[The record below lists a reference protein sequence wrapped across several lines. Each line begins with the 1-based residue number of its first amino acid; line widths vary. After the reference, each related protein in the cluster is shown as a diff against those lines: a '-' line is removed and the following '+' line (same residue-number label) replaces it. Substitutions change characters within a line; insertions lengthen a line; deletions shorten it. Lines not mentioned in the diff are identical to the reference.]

1 VARTGHFGAAAEQC
15 AVTQPALS
23 MQIQELEKELG
34 LQLLE
39 RGRKGVGL
47 TAGGREIAGR
57 AARVLAD
64 VRDLVDSA
72 RHLSDGFSGPFRLGA
87 IPSIAPYL
95 LPQLL
100 PLMRARHPDL
110 DLHLRETQTQRL
122 LEELVDGDLDL
133 VLLALPVEHP
143 GVETFSLFED
153 RFLLAVPASRPIAKN
168 VRATVDLLR
177 EDRLLLLEE
186 GHCLRDQALAFCH
199 LRKVESIDTFGA
211 SSLSTIVQMVSNGL
225 GLTLRRIPACS
236 QNYRHKTPNRAEE
249 PLPVICNTG
258 RSLPPPRLHPS
269 DAFSPPYGTEPKL
282 WRWSC
287 EAEENLGICATLM
300 RRRLLAAAGLT
311 RPAPS

>member
-1 VARTGHFGAAAEQC
+1 MVSLKQLRYFSTVARTGHFGAAAEQC

-39 RGRKGVGL
+39 RRRKGVGL

-72 RHLSDGFSGPFRLGA
+72 RHLSGGFSGPLRLGA

-110 DLHLRETQTQRL
+110 DLHLRETQTRRL

-168 VRATVDLLR
+168 VRATADLLR

-199 LRKVESIDTFGA
+199 LRQVESIDTFGA
-211 SSLSTIVQMVSNGL
+211 SSLSTIVQMVSNDL
-225 GLTLRRIPACS
+225 GFTLLPELSLELEA
-236 QNYRHKTPNRAEE
+236 NRAD
-249 PLPVICNTG
+249 I
-258 RSLPPPRLHPS
+258 R
-269 DAFSPPYGTEPKL
+269 
-282 WRWSC
+282 
-287 EAEENLGICATLM
+287 LM
-300 RRRLLAAAGLT
+300 RFTNPEPQRIIGLAWRKTSPRKRDFAALGDLIVEAAKRKRRPSAAG
-311 RPAPS
+311 

>member
-1 VARTGHFGAAAEQC
+1 MVSLKQLRYFSTVARTGHFGAAAEQC

-72 RHLSDGFSGPFRLGA
+72 RHLSGGFSGPFRLGA

-168 VRATVDLLR
+168 VRATADLLR

-225 GLTLRRIPACS
+225 GHTLLPELSLELEA
-236 QNYRHKTPNRAEE
+236 NRAD
-249 PLPVICNTG
+249 I
-258 RSLPPPRLHPS
+258 R
-269 DAFSPPYGTEPKL
+269 
-282 WRWSC
+282 
-287 EAEENLGICATLM
+287 LM
-300 RRRLLAAAGLT
+300 RFTNPEPQRIIGLAWRKTSPRKQNFAALGDLIMEAAKRKRGPRTSVRR
-311 RPAPS
+311 APNI

>member
-1 VARTGHFGAAAEQC
+1 MVSLKQLRYFSTVARTGHFGAAAEQC

-57 AARVLAD
+57 AACILAD

-72 RHLSDGFSGPFRLGA
+72 RHLSGGFSGPFRLGA

-143 GVETFSLFED
+143 GVETSSLFED
-153 RFLLAVPASRPIAKN
+153 RFLLAVPASRPIGKN
-168 VRATVDLLR
+168 VRATADLLR

-199 LRKVESIDTFGA
+199 LRQVDSIDTFGA

-225 GLTLRRIPACS
+225 GHTLLPELSLELEA
-236 QNYRHKTPNRAEE
+236 NRAD
-249 PLPVICNTG
+249 I
-258 RSLPPPRLHPS
+258 R
-269 DAFSPPYGTEPKL
+269 
-282 WRWSC
+282 
-287 EAEENLGICATLM
+287 LM
-300 RRRLLAAAGLT
+300 RFTNPEPQRIIGLAWRKTSPRKQNFAALGDLIMEAAKRKRGPRTSVRR
-311 RPAPS
+311 APNI

>member
-1 VARTGHFGAAAEQC
+1 MVSLKQLRYFLTVVRTGHFGAAAERC

-47 TAGGREIAGR
+47 TAGGREIAVR

-72 RHLSDGFSGPFRLGA
+72 RHLSDAFSGPFRLGV

-100 PLMRARHPDL
+100 PLIRARHPDL

-122 LEELVDGDLDL
+122 LEELVDRDLDL
-133 VLLALPVEHP
+133 VLLALPAEHP
-143 GVETFSLFED
+143 GVETLSLFQD
-153 RFLLAVPASRPIAKN
+153 RFLLAVPASRSIAKN
-168 VRATVDLLR
+168 VRATPDLLR

-199 LRKVESIDTFGA
+199 LRQVESIDTFGA
-211 SSLSTIVQMVSNGL
+211 SSLSTIVQLVSNGL
-225 GLTLRRIPACS
+225 GLTLLPELSLELETKRANIRLMRFTNPEPQRTIGIAWRETSPRKREFAALGDLIVQAAGRRRQA
-236 QNYRHKTPNRAEE
+236 RT
-249 PLPVICNTG
+249 
-258 RSLPPPRLHPS
+258 PPP
-269 DAFSPPYGTEPKL
+269 
-282 WRWSC
+282 
-287 EAEENLGICATLM
+287 
-300 RRRLLAAAGLT
+300 
-311 RPAPS
+311 